1 LGLPRLILSALG
13 AVLGGGYL
21 ANLIGSRYSPLG
33 SLGATMILL
42 IMALRHWFC
51 FFVLGEINAQ
61 IECRR
66 AARAPRSGSLT
77 ELPSD
82 CRANRIL
89 LSLPLCASLPGSF
102 PFPLPCRNL
111 LCLWI

>member
-1 LGLPRLILSALG
+1 
-13 AVLGGGYL
+13 
-21 ANLIGSRYSPLG
+21 
-33 SLGATMILL
+33 MILL
-42 IMALRHWFC
+42 IMALPHWFC

-82 CRANRIL
+82 CRAPYFALFASLRL
-89 LSLPLCASLPGSF
+89 FARQLPLSPAVS
-102 PFPLPCRNL
+102 
-111 LCLWI
+111 